1 MGKGVDFPLV
11 PGDSGLYLLATMTRA
26 HDDLPHAPATAR
38 NRDAILAVLGRVL
51 PPSGTLLEVASGT
64 GEHAAYLA
72 PRLAG
77 LTWQPSDADADAV
90 DMIGRRVA
98 AVGAANLLAPLRL
111 DVCAETWPIRQA
123 DAVVCVNMIHI
134 SPWAAA
140 AGLMRGAGRMLA
152 EGGILYLYGPYKI
165 GSHHTA
171 PSNAAFDDS
180 LRRRNADWGVRDLEA
195 VTDEA
200 QSNGFT
206 LTETV
211 TMPANNLSVI
221 FKKTA

>member
-1 MGKGVDFPLV
+1 MN
-11 PGDSGLYLLATMTRA
+11 RA
-26 HDDLPHAPATAR
+26 HNDLPHAPATAR

-98 AVGAANLLAPLRL
+98 AAGAANLLAPLWL
-111 DVCAETWPIRQA
+111 DVCAEAWPIRQA
-123 DAVVCVNMIHI
+123 DAMVCVNMIHI
-134 SPWAAA
+134 APWAAA
-140 AGLMRGAGRMLA
+140 AGLMRGAGRLLA
-152 EGGILYLYGPYKI
+152 EGRVLYLYGPYKI
-165 GSHHTA
+165 GGHHTA

-195 VTDEA
+195 VTNEA
-200 QSNGFT
+200 QSNGFA

-211 TMPANNLSVI
+211 TMPANNLSAV